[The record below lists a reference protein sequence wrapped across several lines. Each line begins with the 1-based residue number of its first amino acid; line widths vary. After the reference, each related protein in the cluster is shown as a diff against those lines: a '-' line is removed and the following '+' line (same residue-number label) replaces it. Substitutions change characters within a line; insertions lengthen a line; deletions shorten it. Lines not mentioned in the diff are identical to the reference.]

1 MSPFCRG
8 VSLRVGSY
16 LGLPVSVL
24 VQAAIA
30 AAPLSSTKR
39 DPLLTSRQLRLLT
52 PGSALLENLR
62 TLSLGCCSF
71 GCQPRLLR
79 RPRGEARV
87 GGVPARSPPHGSHEC
102 GVGPAARPRLQALTV
117 LKSCSWGPRGRWITA
132 GLSEVSYT
140 CRSLDL
146 ADNALGAPGSGSALS
161 RSARPGGSPLGA
173 PPPSPSGAAVLSGR
187 GLVPRALVRATRLAR
202 GPLALNARA
211 LRALLTHGSA
221 G

>member
-52 PGSALLENLR
+52 PGSALLENFR

-87 GGVPARSPPHGSHEC
+87 GGVPARSPPHGCHEC
-102 GVGPAARPRLQALTV
+102 VASGPRLVRGFRPLRSSSHAPGALGAAGSRLASLRSATPAGPWTWRTMRSALPGPAARA
-117 LKSCSWGPRGRWITA
+117 C
-132 GLSEVSYT
+132 
-140 CRSLDL
+140 
-146 ADNALGAPGSGSALS
+146 
-161 RSARPGGSPLGA
+161 ARPGQVGV
-173 PPPSPSGAAVLSGR
+173 PSGPLLPAPLVLRFYPVGDSF
-187 GLVPRALVRATRLAR
+187 LA
-202 GPLALNARA
+202 P
-211 LRALLTHGSA
+211 
-221 G
+221 